1 MQTKV
6 GRPGDPA
13 TRRPGDP
20 ATIILSE
27 PSAAFVN
34 PRDEDGFPVSRRRPA
49 MAAQTPD
56 QTRFATPTMT
66 PPQTL

>member
-1 MQTKV
+1 M
-6 GRPGDPA
+6 GDPA

-34 PRDEDGFPVSRRRPA
+34 PHREDSFPMSALQPKT
-49 MAAQTPD
+49 AAQTPA

-66 PPQTL
+66 PPTR